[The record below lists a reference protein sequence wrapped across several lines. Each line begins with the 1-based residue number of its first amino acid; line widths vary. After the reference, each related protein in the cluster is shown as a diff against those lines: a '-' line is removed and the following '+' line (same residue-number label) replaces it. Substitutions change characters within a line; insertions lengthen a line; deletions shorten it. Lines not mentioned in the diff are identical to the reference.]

1 MTTASKCRVPFAV
14 ASSQVL
20 HTNQGDIAGSR
31 SGRSSR
37 FIPRLPA
44 THADVPRV
52 PCALYRPQHS
62 CRPAHISRCAAAGER
77 LDRVRLCRA
86 LRKLPPGGVSG
97 ALGRCEGAE
106 RGLLAMGKTVVL
118 AGALDTKGA
127 EFSYVRKVIRRAGL
141 DVLTVDFGVLG
152 EPAFIPD
159 ISRAEVAQA
168 GGGDLERW
176 RSGEHKDEAMAGMA
190 AALAVVVRR
199 LFDEGRLDG
208 IFSMGGSGGTS
219 VATTAMRTLPV
230 GVPKLVASTVGGG
243 DVSGYAG
250 TKDITFMP
258 SVVDIA
264 GFNRISQR
272 IYANAAAAI
281 AGMVAA
287 EPPAAEQAT
296 MIAASMFGNTT
307 AAEDLV
313 RDGYFQGVLDLTTTE
328 LADEV
333 CGGVMSAGPDR
344 GRAAPASGVPVVL
357 VPGCVDMANFGA
369 PQTVPARYAG
379 RHLYNWN
386 PNVTLLRTNA
396 AENTRIGEM
405 LAAAANAAT
414 GPVAVLLPLR
424 GVSMLDSPGGQFW
437 DPAADRACYEAIRAH
452 LKPSVPVEE
461 VDANIN
467 DEAFAQRAADLLLAM
482 IRETSQ
488 QRK

>member
-1 MTTASKCRVPFAV
+1 
-14 ASSQVL
+14 
-20 HTNQGDIAGSR
+20 
-31 SGRSSR
+31 
-37 FIPRLPA
+37 
-44 THADVPRV
+44 
-52 PCALYRPQHS
+52 
-62 CRPAHISRCAAAGER
+62 
-77 LDRVRLCRA
+77 
-86 LRKLPPGGVSG
+86 
-97 ALGRCEGAE
+97 
-106 RGLLAMGKTVVL
+106 MGKTVVL

-152 EPAFIPD
+152 EPAFVPD

-264 GFNRISQR
+264 GFNRISRR

-287 EPPAAEQAT
+287 EPLAAEQAT

-307 AAEDLV
+307 AAMDQARVRMEGQGYEVLVFHATGTGGRTMEDLV

-405 LAAAANAAT
+405 LTAAANAAT
-414 GPVAVLLPLR
+414 GPVVVLLPLR

-461 VDANIN
+461 IDANIN